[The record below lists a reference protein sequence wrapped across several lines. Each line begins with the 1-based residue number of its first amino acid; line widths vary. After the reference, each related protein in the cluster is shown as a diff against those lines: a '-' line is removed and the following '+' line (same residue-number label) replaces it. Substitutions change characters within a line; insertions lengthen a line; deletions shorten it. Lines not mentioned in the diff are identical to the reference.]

1 MDGLSGK
8 SDGDREESAVRPGMT
23 ALAQKRCPGMIK
35 ILESEEK
42 DRYIPSIFLSEG
54 LK

>member
-1 MDGLSGK
+1 MDSLSGE

-23 ALAQKRCPGMIK
+23 VLAPKRCPVMIK

-42 DRYIPSIFLSEG
+42 DRYIQPIFLLEG
-54 LK
+54 LR

>member
-1 MDGLSGK
+1 MDSLSGE
-8 SDGDREESAVRPGMT
+8 SDGDRKESAVRPGIT
-23 ALAQKRCPGMIK
+23 ALAPKRCPVMIK

-42 DRYIPSIFLSEG
+42 DRYIQFIFLSEG

>member
-1 MDGLSGK
+1 MDSLSGE

-23 ALAQKRCPGMIK
+23 VLASKRCSDMIK

-42 DRYIPSIFLSEG
+42 DRYIQPIFLLEG
-54 LK
+54 LR